1 MNSSPPTVPAA
12 KEQQRLPGQVRL
24 LMGTGVEAVPRALHS
39 TLARIV
45 MQEMSP
51 IFIAYLD
58 ARSLFANDDYLTLF
72 EISSRSPSALDR
84 HFTDLQA
91 ELDEIVDDLRRGSG
105 RLVMQRT
112 VQRSAGPAYYR
123 VHYFPIFD
131 NARQLTAVGGIYFD
145 ITGQVT
151 ALDRMRSSQDALNDV
166 LRAASDWIWSTDEA
180 NLLTFIS
187 DRITDVV
194 GLPAAVLLGRGIT
207 ALAGPEPDRAML
219 SQLNQALAERRPFR
233 NVAVDVR
240 DRDGATRQHVLSGVP
255 FFDPKTGAFSGFRG
269 AGSDVSRQHAAEQT
283 ALVSNRQ
290 LQSALKQ
297 LSSQNEILMMTL
309 ERERASAR
317 AKADFLANMSHE
329 LRTPLNAI
337 IGFSDMLKQ
346 QFFGGLSEKQAEY
359 VSHILGSGKH
369 LLEVVSDILDMSKMG
384 EGKVVLKEDTV
395 DVLAA
400 IQDCLPMVA
409 TDAVKSEVELILD
422 VRSPPPPLR
431 ADEVRLKQILIN
443 LLSNA
448 VKFTPGPGRIT
459 VATEVTDR
467 NEIEILVIDS
477 GIGMT
482 PEEISLA
489 MLPFQQI
496 ENPFVKTHEGT
507 GLGLPL
513 ANKLVE
519 MHEGRL
525 TIDSTP
531 GSGTSVRISFPA
543 ERTIG

>member
-1 MNSSPPTVPAA
+1 MNHSVPPVPAA

-24 LMGTGVEAVPRALHS
+24 LMGTGSEAVPRDLHS

-58 ARSLFANDDYLTLF
+58 ARSLFANDDYLGLF
-72 EISSRSPSALDR
+72 EISARSPADINS
-84 HFTDLQA
+84 HFTELRA
-91 ELDEIVDDLRRGSG
+91 ELDEIVDELRRGSG
-105 RLVMQRT
+105 RLIMQRM

-131 NARQLTAVGGIYFD
+131 SSRQLTAIGGIYFD
-145 ITGQVT
+145 ISGQVA

-166 LRAASDWIWSTDEA
+166 LRASSDWIWSTDEMA
-180 NLLTFIS
+180 QLTFIS

-194 GLPAAVLLGRGIT
+194 GLPAAVLLGRSLT
-207 ALAGPEPDRAML
+207 ALAGPDPDQAML
-219 SQLNQALAERRPFR
+219 SRLNQALLDRRPFR
-233 NVAVDVR
+233 NVAVSVR
-240 DRDGATRQHVLSGVP
+240 DREGVSRQHVLSGVP
-255 FFDPKTGAFSGFRG
+255 FFDPKTGVFGGFRG
-269 AGSDVSRQHAAEQT
+269 AGSDVSRQHAAESA
-283 ALVSNRQ
+283 ALASNRQ

-297 LSSQNEILMMTL
+297 LSSQNEILMVTL
-309 ERERASAR
+309 ERERAAAR

-346 QFFGGLSEKQAEY
+346 EFFGSLSDKQAEY
-359 VSHILGSGKH
+359 VSHILASGKH

-384 EGKVVLKEDTV
+384 EGKVVLKDDTV

-409 TDAVKSEVELILD
+409 TDALKSKVELLLD
-422 VRSPPPPLR
+422 VRTAPPPLR

-459 VATEVTDR
+459 VATDVSSLD
-467 NEIEILVIDS
+467 EIEVLVIDS

-482 PEEISLA
+482 VEEINLA

-496 ENPFVKTHEGT
+496 EHPFVKAHEGT

-519 MHEGRL
+519 MHDGKLSIE
-525 TIDSTP
+525 STP
-531 GSGTSVRISFPA
+531 GVGTSVRITFPS
-543 ERTIG
+543 ERTLG